1 MYVKKSHLLI
11 LEVVVCDVI
20 QLREETS
27 IGGILG
33 AVEDALE
40 DGLVLSIDVV
50 VLQDAED
57 VSNNNATKI
66 YCSSKKVYLYNNMKA
81 VH

>member
-1 MYVKKSHLLI
+1 MYVKTSHLLI

-40 DGLVLSIDVV
+40 DGLMLSIDVV
-50 VLQDAED
+50 VLQYTEY
-57 VSNNNATKI
+57 VSTVNGILQKDILVATNCI
-66 YCSSKKVYLYNNMKA
+66 CIILV
-81 VH
+81 

>member
-1 MYVKKSHLLI
+1 MNLKKSHLLI
-11 LEVVVCDVI
+11 LEVIICDVI

-27 IGGILG
+27 VGGILG

-50 VLQDAED
+50 VLQGTED
-57 VSNNNATKI
+57 VSNKNSTII
-66 YCSSKKVYLYNNMKA
+66 YISSSNEIYIYITTRTQ
-81 VH
+81 

>member
-1 MYVKKSHLLI
+1 MNVNKSHLLI

-20 QLREETS
+20 QLREETCV
-27 IGGILG
+27 GGILG

-50 VLQDAED
+50 VLQDTED
-57 VSNNNATKI
+57 VVNKNSKNIYNSSSN
-66 YCSSKKVYLYNNMKA
+66 KVYIYITTSTQ
-81 VH
+81 

>member
-1 MYVKKSHLLI
+1 MNKVDTAHLLI

-40 DGLVLSIDVV
+40 DGLVLRIDVV
-50 VLQDAED
+50 VLQDTED
-57 VSNNNATKI
+57 VSQNHSTLPRVVGI
-66 YCSSKKVYLYNNMKA
+66 G
-81 VH
+81 

>member
-1 MYVKKSHLLI
+1 MNLKKSHLLI
-11 LEVVVCDVI
+11 LEVIICDVI

-27 IGGILG
+27 VGGILG

-50 VLQDAED
+50 VLQGTED
-57 VSNNNATKI
+57 VSNKNSTITYSSSSNEI
-66 YCSSKKVYLYNNMKA
+66 YIYITTRTQ
-81 VH
+81 

>member
-1 MYVKKSHLLI
+1 MMLLVVMYFNKSHLLI

-27 IGGILG
+27 VGGILG

-50 VLQDAED
+50 VLQDTED
-57 VSNNNATKI
+57 VGNNN
-66 YCSSKKVYLYNNMKA
+66 
-81 VH
+81 